1 MKWRP
6 NVLVYS
12 CEARALAAS
21 LTIWSQPIFRMHTD
35 KSCAIAALA
44 ASLALSACASTSSAL
59 TGSST
64 TAAAT
69 PAAAPAPAG
78 LSVAERD
85 LSPAE
90 KKIIVDAVAPS
101 LRDAGSARYKWAKF
115 PTVPPS
121 DQVSYCAAVDAKSP
135 HAEYSGHQ
143 VYIVDTKV
151 VGGQVTAAVLGLIV
165 GGKDIKIVSGMCAE
179 HGLDPNKVS

>member
-1 MKWRP
+1 M
-6 NVLVYS
+6 V
-12 CEARALAAS
+12 AS
-21 LTIWSQPIFRMHTD
+21 LTVRNQPILRMQSD
-35 KSCAIAALA
+35 KSCAIATLA

-69 PAAAPAPAG
+69 PAAAVAPAPAG

-85 LSPAE
+85 LTPAE

-101 LRDAGSARYKWAKF
+101 LREAGSARYKWAKF

-151 VGGQVTAAVLGLIV
+151 VGGQITAAVLGLIV

-179 HGLDPNKVS
+179 HGLDPNKAS

>member
-1 MKWRP
+1 
-6 NVLVYS
+6 
-12 CEARALAAS
+12 
-21 LTIWSQPIFRMHTD
+21 MHTE
-35 KSCAIAALA
+35 KSCFIAALA
-44 ASLALSACASTSSAL
+44 ASLALSACASTTSAL
-59 TGSST
+59 SGSST
-64 TAAAT
+64 AAAVT
-69 PAAAPAPAG
+69 PAAASPPAAG

-85 LSPAE
+85 LTPAE

-143 VYIVDTKV
+143 VYIADTKV
-151 VGGQVTAAVLGLIV
+151 VGGQITAAVLGLIV

-179 HGLDPNKVS
+179 HGLDPNKSS

>member
-1 MKWRP
+1 MD
-6 NVLVYS
+6 
-12 CEARALAAS
+12 
-21 LTIWSQPIFRMHTD
+21 TD

-44 ASLALSACASTSSAL
+44 ASLALSACASTTSTL
-59 TGSST
+59 TGSSA

-69 PAAAPAPAG
+69 PAASSAAPAG

-85 LSPAE
+85 LTPAE

-101 LRDAGSARYKWAKF
+101 LRDAGAARYKWAKF
-115 PTVPPS
+115 PSVPPS

-151 VGGQVTAAVLGLIV
+151 VGGQITAAVLGLIV
-165 GGKDIKIVSGMCAE
+165 GGKDIKIVTGMCAE
-179 HGLDPNKVS
+179 HGLDPSKSS